1 MMKISNSNSIEP
13 KVMKIKFLSLVAGV
27 SALILSFSPMA
38 ASARGFRNGFSELNL
53 TPQQQAQIEQ
63 IRENAK
69 SQMQNIL
76 TPEQRQQFETMRQQ
90 GQQVGKGRQRG
101 QGMGRMNLSVE
112 QREQMRSLRDSTHQQ
127 ISNVLTPEQQEQLR
141 QKIEARRGQGG
152 FGPRN

>member
-63 IRENAK
+63 IRANAK

-90 GQQVGKGRQRG
+90 GQQRG
-101 QGMGRMNLSVE
+101 QGRQKGEGMGGMNLSA
-112 QREQMRSLRDSTHQQ
+112 QQKEQMRSLRESTHQQ
-127 ISNVLTPEQQEQLR
+127 INNVLTPEQQEQLR
-141 QKIEARRGQGG
+141 QKREARRGQGNSG
-152 FGPRN
+152 LRN